1 MRRASVKA
9 ENVRIGQMIKGSIYN
24 ITDRGLFLL
33 TTERYIAFIDHKEV
47 PESPR
52 VGETV
57 EARVTYIR
65 PDGRLNASLRPVKA
79 EALEEDSE
87 KLLMFLQQHDGKM
100 PYSDSS
106 APALIKGK
114 FHISKGAFKRALGHM
129 QKAGLIYQSD
139 GWTYLK

>member
-1 MRRASVKA
+1 MV
-9 ENVRIGQMIKGSIYN
+9 KGSVYN
-24 ITDRGLFLL
+24 ITDSGAFML

-47 PESPR
+47 PERPR

-65 PDGRLNASLRPVKA
+65 PDGRLNASLRPVQA